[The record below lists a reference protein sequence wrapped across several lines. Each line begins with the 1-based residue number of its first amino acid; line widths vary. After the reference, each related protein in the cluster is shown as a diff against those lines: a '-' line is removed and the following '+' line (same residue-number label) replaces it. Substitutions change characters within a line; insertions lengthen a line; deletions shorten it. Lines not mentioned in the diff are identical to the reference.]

1 MTLLIPKTPMVEQY
15 LNERSLY
22 RAELIAHE
30 LEQSFTTDKRQFDI
44 NDKFNEIFNVVSKPT
59 VK

>member
-30 LEQSFTTDKRQFDI
+30 LEQNFSADKQQFDI